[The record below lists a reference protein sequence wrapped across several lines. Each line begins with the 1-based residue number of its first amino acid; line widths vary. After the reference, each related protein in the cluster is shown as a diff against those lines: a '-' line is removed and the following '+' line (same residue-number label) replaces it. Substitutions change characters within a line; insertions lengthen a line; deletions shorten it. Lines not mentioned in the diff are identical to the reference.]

1 MVITVKNLIKVEK
14 AERLMSGQP
23 TLAHFFTQL
32 TGNSWELKHKE
43 ERTKALREVARY
55 FDQESIKYTVE

>member
-32 TGNSWELKHKE
+32 TGNSWELNRKD

-55 FDQESIKYTVE
+55 FDQEGIKYTIE

>member
-23 TLAHFFTQL
+23 TLAHFFAQL
-32 TGNSWELKHKE
+32 TGNSWELKHEE
-43 ERTKALREVARY
+43 ERAKALREVARY
-55 FDQESIKYTVE
+55 FDQEGIKYTIE